1 MLRKVF
7 IIFAFTLL
15 SLQLDVSHAAGSKA
29 TGWTSPVQ
37 VSPTG
42 NPDPTRGAQVNSI
55 AVNASGLALATWDQY
70 YYTNNG
76 GSTIGANVETNGRW
90 GTPATISN
98 PAKYSDRSMAAVGG
112 DGTMVVAWASTEM
125 TGNVRTIEVAIRPAG
140 STSWNAPMVLA
151 TGSIRVSPDPS
162 SVKVA
167 MNAEGRAWVAW
178 SLYNSATGHYEVQ
191 AAYMAPGSYSFGIPF
206 TLTPEGESGIQPA
219 LALNEKGEVAI
230 AWAGE
235 IWTSINNINA
245 ISMRKG
251 TSSGFGQVVRLTPD
265 LNHYTGYLNSPAVCL
280 DGQNLSKV
288 TWFGAGVQGN
298 IETAGGAWAVDP
310 AGAPMTIISPINSST
325 SFITP
330 SLACDAQGNAIAS
343 ATLFD
348 ATVGVQR
355 AQVWAA
361 TSAAGSGAWNPATK
375 LTGLNPSKTED
386 IAASQAVMSPDGTL
400 AYIAYVDHYNGV
412 VKSMHRTATGW
423 GTPYTL
429 GKTTRVSGF
438 AEVVNGD
445 AASGT
450 QARVLWKTSGG
461 MVHMASDWKP

>member
-1 MLRKVF
+1 MVKG
-7 IIFAFTLL
+7 
-15 SLQLDVSHAAGSKA
+15 SAAGL
-29 TGWTSPVQ
+29 G
-37 VSPTG
+37 
-42 NPDPTRGAQVNSI
+42 
-55 AVNASGLALATWDQY
+55 
-70 YYTNNG
+70 
-76 GSTIGANVETNGRW
+76 
-90 GTPATISN
+90 PA
-98 PAKYSDRSMAAVGG
+98 
-112 DGTMVVAWASTEM
+112 
-125 TGNVRTIEVAIRPAG
+125 
-140 STSWNAPMVLA
+140 
-151 TGSIRVSPDPS
+151 
-162 SVKVA
+162 
-167 MNAEGRAWVAW
+167 
-178 SLYNSATGHYEVQ
+178 
-191 AAYMAPGSYSFGIPF
+191 F
-206 TLTPEGESGIQPA
+206 
-219 LALNEKGEVAI
+219 
-230 AWAGE
+230 
-235 IWTSINNINA
+235 
-245 ISMRKG
+245 
-251 TSSGFGQVVRLTPD
+251 RLTPD
-265 LNHYTGYLNSPAVCL
+265 LNHYTGYVSSPAVCL
-280 DGQNLSKV
+280 DGQGLSKV
-288 TWFGAGVQGN
+288 TWFGAGVQGDF
-298 IETAGGAWAVDP
+298 ETAEGMWAGKL
-310 AGAPMTIISPINSST
+310 AGAPMTIIPPINSST

-423 GTPYTL
+423 VTPYTL
-429 GKTTRVSGF
+429 GKTSRVSGF